1 MLKFFLIFICTY
13 FSINSLLAQDQ
24 DLDQLLNQ
32 ATGNET
38 EYTTATF
45 KSTRI
50 INGHSIE
57 QMKAGELD
65 IRFSHR
71 FGTFNQGAYTLWGLD
86 QANVHFGGD
95 YGITNWMM
103 VGLGR
108 GTYEKTYDGFL
119 KFAILRQ
126 SEGTRN
132 MPISLSFLTTGAIN
146 TLKVNEMELPSNATK
161 VYFWDRVSFVNQ
173 LLIAR
178 KFNERFSFE
187 INPTL
192 VHRNMTA
199 TEMDPNDILSFG
211 LGARFKL
218 SKRISFNAEYYYVV
232 PPLHDYRTV
241 PTYNPLAI
249 GFDIET
255 GGHVFQLMLTN
266 SVSMIEKGFIG
277 ETTGR
282 WGKNDIHLGF
292 NISRVFTVKKH
303 KH

>member
-1 MLKFFLIFICTY
+1 MYIRLFILL
-13 FSINSLLAQDQ
+13 SIGLLTNKIHAQ
-24 DLDQLLNQ
+24 DLDQLLTESTNSQ
-32 ATGNET
+32 T
-38 EYTTATF
+38 EYASATF

-50 INGHSIE
+50 VNGHSIE

-71 FGTFNQGAYTLWGLD
+71 FGPLNRGAYTLWGLD
-86 QANVHFGGD
+86 EAHIHFGGD

-103 VGLGR
+103 VGLAR
-108 GTYEKTYDGFL
+108 GNDDKIYDGFL

-126 SEGTRN
+126 SEGARN
-132 MPISLSFLTTGAIN
+132 MPFSLSFLTTAAVN
-146 TLKVNEMELPSNATK
+146 TLTAQDMGLPNNATK

-173 LLIAR
+173 VLIAR
-178 KFNERFSFE
+178 KINELVSVE

-192 VHRNMTA
+192 VHRNMTL

-211 LGARFKL
+211 IGGRVKL
-218 SKRISFNAEYYYVV
+218 SKRVSFNIEYYYVV
-232 PPLHDYRTV
+232 PPLHDHRSL
-241 PTYNPLAI
+241 PKTYNPLSI

-282 WGKNDIHLGF
+282 WSKNDIRLGF
-292 NISRVFTVKKH
+292 NISRVFSVKKY

>member
-1 MLKFFLIFICTY
+1 MYIRLLVLVSICLLTY
-13 FSINSLLAQDQ
+13 KGQAQ
-24 DLDQLLNQ
+24 DLDQLLTESTNTQ
-32 ATGNET
+32 T
-38 EYTTATF
+38 EYATATF

-50 INGHSIE
+50 VNGHSIE

-71 FGTFNQGAYTLWGLD
+71 FGPLNDGAYTLWGLD

-95 YGITNWMM
+95 YGVTNWMM
-103 VGLGR
+103 VGLAR
-108 GTYEKTYDGFL
+108 GNYQKTYDGFL

-126 SEGTRN
+126 SEGARN
-132 MPISLSFLTTGAIN
+132 MPISLSFLTTAAVN
-146 TLKVNEMELPSNATK
+146 TLKPAEMNLPIDSAK

-173 LLIAR
+173 ILIAR
-178 KFNERFSFE
+178 KFNERFSLE

-192 VHRNMTA
+192 VHRNMTL
-199 TEMDPNDILSFG
+199 TEMDPNDILSIG
-211 LGARFKL
+211 IGGRFKL
-218 SKRISFNAEYYYVV
+218 SKRVSFNVEYYYVV
-232 PPLHDYRTV
+232 PPLRNYRKEV
-241 PTYNPLAI
+241 TYNPLSI

-266 SVSMIEKGFIG
+266 SISMIEKGFIG

-282 WGKNDIHLGF
+282 WSKNDIRLGF
-292 NISRVFTVKKH
+292 NISRVFSVKKY

>member
-1 MLKFFLIFICTY
+1 LFANKIQ
-13 FSINSLLAQDQ
+13 AQ
-24 DLDQLLNQ
+24 DLDQLLTESTNSQ
-32 ATGNET
+32 T
-38 EYTTATF
+38 EYATATF

-50 INGHSIE
+50 VNGHSIE

-71 FGTFNQGAYTLWGLD
+71 FGPFNGGAYTLWGLD
-86 QANVHFGGD
+86 EANVHFGGD

-108 GTYEKTYDGFL
+108 GNYQKTYDGFL

-126 SEGTRN
+126 SEGAKN
-132 MPISLSFLTTGAIN
+132 MPFSLSFLTTAAIN
-146 TLKVNEMELPSNATK
+146 TLKPGEMRLPIDSAR

-173 LLIAR
+173 ILIAR
-178 KFNERFSFE
+178 KFNERFSLE

-192 VHRNMTA
+192 VHRNMTL

-211 LGARFKL
+211 IGGRFKL
-218 SKRISFNAEYYYVV
+218 SKRVSFNVEYYYVV
-232 PPLHDYRTV
+232 PPLRNYRKEI
-241 PTYNPLAI
+241 TYNPLSI

-255 GGHVFQLMLTN
+255 GGHVFQFMLTN

-282 WGKNDIHLGF
+282 WSKNDIRLGF
-292 NISRVFTVKKH
+292 NISRVFSVKKY